1 MYTENSVRQ
10 YSLYTKL
17 VENGVAKETARI
29 CLPLNM
35 YTEFYWS
42 IDLHNFLNFT
52 RLRTHKGAQPEIQAY
67 ATSAF
72 SLIEDLCP
80 VTTKAYDNYIRESVT
95 FTKEE
100 IDCLDFVTSKESNL
114 NLREKN
120 ELKEKLDIINNGE
133 NE

>member
-1 MYTENSVRQ
+1 
-10 YSLYTKL
+10 
-17 VENGVAKETARI
+17 
-29 CLPLNM
+29 M

-52 RLRTHKGAQPEIQAY
+52 RLRTHKGAQPEIQDY
-67 ATSAF
+67 ASSAF
-72 SLIEDLCP
+72 SLVEDLCP
-80 VTTKAYDNYIRESVT
+80 VTTKAYDNYIKESVT

-100 IDCLDFVTSKESNL
+100 INCLDFVTCKESTL